1 MAGKETLFSGLHR
14 EQLQGNIT
22 VFYNHIFLAIAPILV
37 FLIPL
42 SIFAPQAT
50 IFIYYMIAISG
61 LYTLSL
67 LLQLLFPSHYMVTH
81 LCISTSMYLMFFY
94 AMIRLGGIPTS
105 GGLIFAGI
113 ANVFATVPRQR
124 TWFPISMFS
133 LFCVMVV
140 LLVVLKPWLH
150 VPEQMTPEL
159 NSILF
164 AAMGISLTGSAL
176 GFVLQFI
183 RQQRKLEELEARHL
197 KEMNEFKDRFFTN
210 ITHEFRTP
218 LTIID
223 GMADLIK
230 ARPGEWMETGLQR

>member
-1 MAGKETLFSGLHR
+1 MLVVRTRLTLTLF
-14 EQLQGNIT
+14 QP
-22 VFYNHIFLAIAPILV
+22 A
-37 FLIPL
+37 
-42 SIFAPQAT
+42 FAKAS
-50 IFIYYMIAISG
+50 AG
-61 LYTLSL
+61 
-67 LLQLLFPSHYMVTH
+67 
-81 LCISTSMYLMFFY
+81 
-94 AMIRLGGIPTS
+94 TS

-176 GFVLQFI
+176 SDIQTGSLVTPPCPYRIMSLDDNFIKIDTKRITDVNVELPEGFTFLTYCNSVINDRLNSFFYIALRYMFKVPKTEALLAAPVCVNAFKAYISGDEKITDAATKEIADIVPQVPSFSPLESI
-183 RQQRKLEELEARHL
+183 LYSWWTDLPPNDNKTHIKL
-197 KEMNEFKDRFFTN
+197 K
-210 ITHEFRTP
+210 
-218 LTIID
+218 
-223 GMADLIK
+223 
-230 ARPGEWMETGLQR
+230 